1 MASVRRYS
9 SPKLLRRRGQSR
21 GNAALTRKVATS
33 ILGPVRLHADCV
45 ALACDYFR
53 EVVAAEAELSQL
65 VRFPPSTGNS
75 GY

>member
-1 MASVRRYS
+1 VC
-9 SPKLLRRRGQSR
+9 LRDR
-21 GNAALTRKVATS
+21 V
-33 ILGPVRLHADCV
+33 VV

-65 VRFPPSTGNS
+65 VRFPPSAGNS